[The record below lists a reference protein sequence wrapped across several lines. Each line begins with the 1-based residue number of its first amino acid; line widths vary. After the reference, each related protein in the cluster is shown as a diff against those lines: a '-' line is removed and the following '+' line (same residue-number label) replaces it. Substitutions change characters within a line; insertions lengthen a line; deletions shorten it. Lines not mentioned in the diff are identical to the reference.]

1 MASTLEALSASIG
14 SPLLVGSIDVEGK
27 APRSSATPR
36 FLLTERGI
44 VGRYDKIRLVPF
56 GEFVP
61 LSGLIGFVRSWAQFI
76 AELESGSSASVF
88 SGPPAPFAVVI
99 CYEGIFPSL
108 SVNS

>member
-1 MASTLEALSASIG
+1 LSAAIDT
-14 SPLLVGSIDVEGK
+14 PLLIGSIDGEGK
-27 APRSSATPR
+27 APPKLPNTA

-76 AELESGSSASVF
+76 AELESGSSGGVF
-88 SGPPAPFAVVI
+88 VGPPAPFAVVI
-99 CYEGIFPSL
+99 CYEGIFPEL
-108 SVNS
+108 VRE